1 MAKRFIDT
9 NLFRKGLVRGLDAPY
24 KLLWIYIFLDCDH
37 AGIWIKDFNI
47 ASVYLGVEINEDEAV
62 KYFNDKIV
70 IIDDEKW
77 FIPSFIEFQYNELI
91 ENNRAHNSV
100 INILKKYKL
109 IDKKGLI
116 RGLQAPKDKDKDK
129 DKDKRIFIPPT
140 LEQVKE
146 YFKEKSYTEQ
156 SAIKAF
162 EYYDIANWHD
172 SEGKPVKN
180 WKQKMISVWFKPE
193 NKEKK
198 SRDLTDYEYT

>member
-146 YFKEKSYTEQ
+146 YFKEKGYTEQ

-162 EYYDIANWHD
+162 EYYDTANWHD